1 MTNRK
6 KKKTGVCQ
14 ELGLGN
20 STIHMKTDP
29 KLLVRLNRM
38 DRE

>member
-6 KKKTGVCQ
+6 LKKKSDVCQ

-20 STIHMKTDP
+20 STIHRKTDP
-29 KLLVRLNRM
+29 KLLVHLNRT
-38 DRE
+38 D